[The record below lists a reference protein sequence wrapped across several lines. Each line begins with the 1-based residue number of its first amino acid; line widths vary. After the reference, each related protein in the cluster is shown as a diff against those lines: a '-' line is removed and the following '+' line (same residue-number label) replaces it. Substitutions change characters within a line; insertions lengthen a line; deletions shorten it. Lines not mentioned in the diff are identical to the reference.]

1 MTTHRAEQIIAAAAE
16 IIRARVEPKGI
27 HVYAHRRLSLDPE
40 SDELPAISVDFGPD
54 EPADQETTHY
64 VDSKLTVQA
73 TAVAASFDEIELRRQ
88 LLELR
93 REAHIALLADETLGL
108 EFVVQATYGGA
119 DEPEFGTSG
128 AKLLGVLT
136 SSWIFYYRMNRSDP
150 GG

>member
-40 SDELPAISVDFGPD
+40 SDELPAISVDHGPD
-54 EPADQETTHY
+54 EPVEPETTIY
-64 VDSKLTVQA
+64 IDSLLTVHT
-73 TAVAASFDEIELRRQ
+73 TAIVTSFDEVDLRRK

-93 REAHIALLADETLGL
+93 REAHVALLADETLGL
-108 EFVVQATYGGA
+108 DFVVHAIYGGA
-119 DEPEFGTSG
+119 EEPDFGVVG
-128 AKLLGVLT
+128 KKLIGVLT
-136 SSWIFYYRMNRSDP
+136 SNWTFYYRMNRSDP